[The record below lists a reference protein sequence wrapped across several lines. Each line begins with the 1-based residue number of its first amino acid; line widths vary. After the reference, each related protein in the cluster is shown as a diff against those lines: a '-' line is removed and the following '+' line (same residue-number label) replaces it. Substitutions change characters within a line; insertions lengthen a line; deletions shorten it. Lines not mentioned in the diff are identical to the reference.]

1 MGPSQQ
7 PRMDNVHS
15 TFWMVGGWMACG
27 GSLALAAPAPVLD
40 TLPAE
45 PPPTEWRLSGF
56 STLGV
61 QHVDS
66 DLGLRFA
73 REANQPRAHGATDVG
88 ADSRLGLQAEGNL
101 NPYLDVVGQ
110 VVAKRLD
117 AQDPW
122 VTNRL
127 ELGYLAWRPD
137 EHWRLRVGRYA
148 PDLFLLA
155 EYRNV
160 GFAYPWVRPNTEVYG
175 WLPISSLD
183 GADLRYQWMSEDD
196 ALWRLRA
203 SMGAW
208 RGTLPTIAA
217 NPHVRHRQFTLSLTR
232 EAGPLTLRSSYT
244 RSSNTVTVDPALDP
258 TQLMAPLGQV
268 AALPLS
274 PEVQQQALAL
284 QGALPLDRPEF
295 HYMGLALL
303 YEGAPW
309 LVHAELTRTTGG
321 QTGVP
326 TNRGY
331 VSLGWRKGAYT
342 WFGTASRTHAL
353 DAPAALDA
361 ARWQTELA
369 PMVGPQAAAALA
381 GAGTTAAMV
390 VNLRRSEQNVYG
402 LGLRWDMGN
411 QTALKM
417 QVDRYHLGA
426 HATSGWNQ
434 LAGEGGAR
442 ATQWSLVWD
451 QVF

>member
-1 MGPSQQ
+1 MTLGCTL
-7 PRMDNVHS
+7 V
-15 TFWMVGGWMACG
+15 
-27 GSLALAAPAPVLD
+27 AANPAS
-40 TLPAE
+40 PADA
-45 PPPTEWRLSGF
+45 PPHESSSVDWRLSGF

-61 QHVDS
+61 QHVGS
-66 DLGLRFA
+66 DLALRFA
-73 REANQPRAHGATDVG
+73 REANQPRANGATDAG

-101 NPYLDVVGQ
+101 SANLDLVGQ

-117 AQDPW
+117 SQDPW
-122 VTNRL
+122 VANRL

-137 EHWRLRVGRYA
+137 DHWRLRVGRYA

-203 SMGAW
+203 SAGTW

-217 NPHVRHRQFTLSLTR
+217 NPQVRHSQFTLSLTR

-244 RSSNTVTVDPALDP
+244 RSSNTVTVAPSQDPAAL
-258 TQLMAPLGQV
+258 LAPLGQV

-284 QGALPLDRPEF
+284 QDALPLDRPEF
-295 HYMGLALL
+295 HYMGVGLL
-303 YEGAPW
+303 YEGGPW

-321 QTGVP
+321 QTGVAA
-326 TNRGY
+326 NRGY
-331 VSLGWRKGAYT
+331 VSLGWRQGAYT
-342 WFGTASRTHAL
+342 WFGTVSHAHAL
-353 DAPAALDA
+353 DAPAQLDA
-361 ARWQTELA
+361 TRWQTEMT
-369 PMVGPQAAAALA
+369 PMVGPQAAAALT

-390 VNLRRSEQNVYG
+390 VNLRRSEQRVYG
-402 LGLRWDMGN
+402 LGLRWDVGN

-417 QVDRYHLGA
+417 QIDRYHLGA
-426 HATSGWNQ
+426 QATSGWNQ
-434 LAGEGGAR
+434 LVGSGGAH